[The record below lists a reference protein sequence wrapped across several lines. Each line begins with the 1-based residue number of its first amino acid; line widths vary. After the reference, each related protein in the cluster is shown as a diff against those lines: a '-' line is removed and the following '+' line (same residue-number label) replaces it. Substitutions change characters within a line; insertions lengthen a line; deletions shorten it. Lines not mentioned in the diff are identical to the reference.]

1 MKCAAVIP
9 AFNESTRIKAVLEIL
24 CQAPNVD
31 SIFIVNDASTDDTAS
46 VASAYAATSTKQVT
60 VLSLP
65 VNSGKGAAMHRGAM
79 ATDADAVLFLDADLV
94 GLTVNQVQDMT
105 LAVTGGDVEMALG
118 VFRGGQFWTT
128 IAQIIVPNISG
139 QRCILRQLFLD
150 VPNVAAA
157 RYGVELAITNH
168 VLATGVRC
176 STVILQDVTHPI
188 KELKIGIV
196 RGTFARMQMYIQM
209 VPYMIRRLS
218 SKRRK

>member
-1 MKCAAVIP
+1 
-9 AFNESTRIKAVLEIL
+9 
-24 CQAPNVD
+24 
-31 SIFIVNDASTDDTAS
+31 
-46 VASAYAATSTKQVT
+46 
-60 VLSLP
+60 
-65 VNSGKGAAMHRGAM
+65 
-79 ATDADAVLFLDADLV
+79 
-94 GLTVNQVQDMT
+94 MT
-105 LAVTGGDVEMALG
+105 LAVTGGDVEMAQG